1 MSNVKTWGLSKI
13 GLLINQCVGNLMFVA
28 AKYQSLSPLGVY
40 GPISPKMRELV
51 VPPPVDSP
59 AAEQLR
65 VTATQRLEAPL
76 GCEMKKALFAP
87 DAARASPEAPEAS
100 ISQLLKS
107 RHISCL

>member
-1 MSNVKTWGLSKI
+1 M
-13 GLLINQCVGNLMFVA
+13 NQLVVTSPAPASEKGSASQSSSMCQ
-28 AKYQSLSPLGVY
+28 AKYQSLTPLGVY
-40 GPISPKMRELV
+40 GPISPKMCELV
-51 VPPPVDSP
+51 VPPPVDLP

-76 GCEMKKALFAP
+76 GCEMSKALGAP
-87 DAARASPEAPEAS
+87 DAARASPGAPEVS

>member
-1 MSNVKTWGLSKI
+1 MSQLVVTSPAPASEKGGASKSSSI
-13 GLLINQCVGNLMFVA
+13 CQ

-40 GPISPKMRELV
+40 GPISPKMCELV

-76 GCEMKKALFAP
+76 GCEMKKAVRAP
-87 DAARASPEAPEAS
+87 DAAWASPGAPEAS

>member
-1 MSNVKTWGLSKI
+1 MSQLVVTSPAPASEKGGASKSSTI
-13 GLLINQCVGNLMFVA
+13 CQ

-40 GPISPKMRELV
+40 GPISPKMCELV

-76 GCEMKKALFAP
+76 RREMKALFAP

>member
-1 MSNVKTWGLSKI
+1 MSQLVVTSPAPASEKGSAS
-13 GLLINQCVGNLMFVA
+13 QSSSMCQ
-28 AKYQSLSPLGVY
+28 AKYQSLAPLGVY
-40 GPISPKMRELV
+40 GPISPKMCEL

-76 GCEMKKALFAP
+76 GCEMNKALCAP
-87 DAARASPEAPEAS
+87 DAARASPGAPEAS